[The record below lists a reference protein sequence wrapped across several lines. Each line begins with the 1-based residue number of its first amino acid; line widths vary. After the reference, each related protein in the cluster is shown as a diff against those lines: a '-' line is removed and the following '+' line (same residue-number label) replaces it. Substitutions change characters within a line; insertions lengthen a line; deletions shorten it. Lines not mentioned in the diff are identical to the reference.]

1 MSAVMA
7 EIDLS
12 VDFKTLSA
20 PAPKAGDPRAAAVQP
35 DGSGTFTTTCWTC
48 GVSCGTCTDTCA
60 CTPEC
65 T

>member
-1 MSAVMA
+1 MPSTLVD
-7 EIDLS
+7 IDLS

-20 PAPKAGDPRAAAVQP
+20 PTPKSGVVKAAAVQP
-35 DGSGTFTTTCWTC
+35 DGTGTFTTTCWTC
-48 GVSCGTCTDTCA
+48 GATCGTCTDTCD

>member
-1 MSAVMA
+1 MSSVLT

-20 PAPKAGDPRAAAVQP
+20 PAPKSGVLRAAAVQP
-35 DGSGTFTTTCWTC
+35 DGTLTTTTTCWTC
-48 GVSCGTCTDTCA
+48 GASCGTCTDTCA

>member
-1 MSAVMA
+1 MPAVLA

-12 VDFKTLSA
+12 VDCKTLSA
-20 PAPKAGDPRAAAVQP
+20 PAPQSGVRASTVEP
-35 DGSGTFTTTCWTC
+35 DGTGTFTTTCWTC
-48 GVSCGTCTDTCA
+48 GVSCGTCTDTCD